1 MHSLLASPRA
11 RWAADAALAAAI
23 AVLGLVEIAT
33 RHGSAWYGPRAVD
46 IVAALACS
54 VPLLF
59 RVRAPLPALVVVL
72 AGSGIAAAYSGSRQ
86 GPLQVFVA
94 LVLAAYS
101 VGAHERRTRLG
112 FAFAVGPAGVAS
124 VVSVFVA
131 SGGALPFVV
140 WTFGFWL
147 VGRVVRSWRERA
159 RELEQATRELE
170 AQREVQA
177 EAAVAIERGR
187 IARELHDVIAH
198 NVSMIVVQA
207 AAAARVLRG
216 DEPDVRAALDAIEA
230 TGRETVDEMR
240 RMLGIVRAEAGA
252 SLAPQPSLRDVEQ
265 LVANVRQ
272 AGLPVELRIEGEP
285 VPLPPGLDLSAFRIV
300 QEALTNTLKHAGPAR
315 AAVTVHYST
324 EGVAL
329 EIVDDGDG
337 VVGGGGTGNGL
348 VGMRERVA
356 LWGGDLEARPRLEGG
371 FVVRATLPAVP

>member
-1 MHSLLASPRA
+1 
-11 RWAADAALAAAI
+11 
-23 AVLGLVEIAT
+23 
-33 RHGSAWYGPRAVD
+33 
-46 IVAALACS
+46 
-54 VPLLF
+54 
-59 RVRAPLPALVVVL
+59 
-72 AGSGIAAAYSGSRQ
+72 
-86 GPLQVFVA
+86 
-94 LVLAAYS
+94 
-101 VGAHERRTRLG
+101 
-112 FAFAVGPAGVAS
+112 
-124 VVSVFVA
+124 
-131 SGGALPFVV
+131 LPFVV

-315 AAVTVHYST
+315 AAVTVHYSAAA
-324 EGVAL
+324 E
-329 EIVDDGDG
+329 
-337 VVGGGGTGNGL
+337 
-348 VGMRERVA
+348 
-356 LWGGDLEARPRLEGG
+356 
-371 FVVRATLPAVP
+371 RATVSSACASASRCGEATSKRVPVWKGASSSARRCPPSRDPHRSRRRPGARARRLPADRRR

>member
-1 MHSLLASPRA
+1 
-11 RWAADAALAAAI
+11 
-23 AVLGLVEIAT
+23 
-33 RHGSAWYGPRAVD
+33 
-46 IVAALACS
+46 
-54 VPLLF
+54 
-59 RVRAPLPALVVVL
+59 
-72 AGSGIAAAYSGSRQ
+72 
-86 GPLQVFVA
+86 
-94 LVLAAYS
+94 
-101 VGAHERRTRLG
+101 
-112 FAFAVGPAGVAS
+112 
-124 VVSVFVA
+124 
-131 SGGALPFVV
+131 LPFVI

-300 QEALTNTLKHAGPAR
+300 QEALTNTLKHAGQAR